1 MKVLVEVD
9 DALMAKVI
17 EITHS
22 KTAEEAVSAAL
33 EDMSMRDWLKDVFT
47 GGMGLTREEIMNGVD
62 PDYDIQAIR
71 DATIWPRPKTIPS
84 HETAMALG

>member
-9 DALMAKVI
+9 DEVMAKVM

-22 KTAEEAVSAAL
+22 KTAEEAARTAL
-33 EDMSMRDWLKDVFT
+33 ESVPIRYWMRDFFT
-47 GGMGLTREEIMNGVD
+47 LGDLTREEIMNGVD

-71 DATIWPRPKTIPS
+71 DATIWPRPKNIS
-84 HETAMALG
+84 AHETAAAVG